1 MKRVVIP
8 LVVALGVLAM
18 ALPGAGASAP
28 AQRVQGL
35 GNCGKVDDAGHRSPV
50 KAINMTCERAR
61 AIAKDFIQDD
71 AVRHGWKTFNPAGCE
86 WYMFRKKAK
95 DEFADWFVNDGVVR
109 FRLIFFTKFR
119 GCES

>member
-1 MKRVVIP
+1 MKRLPILALVVIG
-8 LVVALGVLAM
+8 LLGA

-35 GNCGKVDDAGHRSPV
+35 GNCGKVDDAGQRSPV
-50 KAINMTCERAR
+50 KAINMTCQRAR
-61 AIAKDFIQDD
+61 SIAKDFIHDD
-71 AVRHGWKTFNPAGCE
+71 LVRQGWKTFNPAGCE
-86 WYMFRKKAK
+86 WYMFRKNAK
-95 DEFADWFVNDGVVR
+95 DEFADWFVNDGVVH

>member
-1 MKRVVIP
+1 MKRLPI
-8 LVVALGVLAM
+8 LVPVALGVLAI

-50 KAINMTCERAR
+50 KAINMTCQRAR
-61 AIAKDFIQDD
+61 SIAKDFIQDD
-71 AVRHGWKTFNPAGCE
+71 VKKHGWKAFNPAGCE

-95 DEFADWFVNDGVVR
+95 DEFADWFVNDGVVH

-119 GCES
+119 GCVS